1 MLTLISIKEVNDK
14 KTLNDFVDFIYENYE
29 GDKNFVPPLRSDYIK
44 YVQGV
49 DNDLNEAGPNIKY
62 ICYDDGRVVGRL
74 LVGVNNIINNYHGF
88 KEGYISLFE
97 CVENYEY
104 AEKLLDKAIEFLKS
118 HGMTKVKGPLS
129 LPGGED
135 NRGFIVDNFDAQPL
149 IMNTYNKKY
158 YNDFFIKY
166 GFEKYFDCYAYKDTI
181 ENADIERYEKL
192 VPYAMKK
199 FDFRVDN
206 INLSNVDKDAMDI
219 MNVLERALPREWDD
233 FAPPRE
239 EEIRKIVKQLVPFA
253 DSDLIFIARDNKTN
267 EPIGFNITLPDY
279 NQAIKKM
286 NGKMFPFG
294 FLKFLYYKRK
304 INRLRFF
311 VLFVVPE
318 YRKKGVTSVMY
329 LKTYLNALKK
339 GYTELEGSTIWEYN
353 RDMMNDV
360 ESFGAKINIT
370 YRIYQKD
377 I

>member
-62 ICYDDGRVVGRL
+62 ICYDDDKVVGRL
-74 LVGVNNIINNYHGF
+74 LVGVNNIINEYHGF

-135 NRGFIVDNFDAQPL
+135 NRGFIVDNFDAQPF

>member
-74 LVGVNNIINNYHGF
+74 LVGVNNIINEYHGF

-104 AEKLLDKAIEFLKS
+104 AEKLLDNAVGFLKS

-135 NRGFIVDNFDAQPL
+135 NRGFIVDNFDAQPF

-286 NGKMFPFG
+286 NGRLFPFG

-304 INRLRFF
+304 INRIRFF

>member
-1 MLTLISIKEVNDK
+1 MISIKEVNDK

-62 ICYDDGRVVGRL
+62 ICYDDDKVVGRL
-74 LVGVNNIINNYHGF
+74 LVGVNNIINEYHGF

-135 NRGFIVDNFDAQPL
+135 NRGFIVDNFDAQPF

-304 INRLRFF
+304 INRIRFF

-370 YRIYQKD
+370 YRIYQKE

>member
-135 NRGFIVDNFDAQPL
+135 NRGFIVDNFDAQPF

-286 NGKMFPFG
+286 NGRLFPFG

-304 INRLRFF
+304 INRIRFF

>member
-74 LVGVNNIINNYHGF
+74 LVGVNNIINEYHGF

-104 AEKLLDKAIEFLKS
+104 AEKLLDKAVGFLKS

-135 NRGFIVDNFDAQPL
+135 NRGFIVDNFDAQPF

>member
-14 KTLNDFVDFIYENYE
+14 KTLNDFVDFIYENYK

-135 NRGFIVDNFDAQPL
+135 NRGFIVDNFDAQPF

-304 INRLRFF
+304 INRIRFF

-370 YRIYQKD
+370 YRIYQMD

>member
-135 NRGFIVDNFDAQPL
+135 NRGFIVDNFDAQPF

-286 NGKMFPFG
+286 NGRLFPFG

>member
-1 MLTLISIKEVNDK
+1 MISIKEVNDK

-135 NRGFIVDNFDAQPL
+135 NRGFIVDNFDAQPF

-304 INRLRFF
+304 INRIRFF

-370 YRIYQKD
+370 YRIYQKE

>member
-1 MLTLISIKEVNDK
+1 MISIKEVNDK

-62 ICYDDGRVVGRL
+62 ICYDDDKVVGRL
-74 LVGVNNIINNYHGF
+74 LVGVNNIINEYHGF

-104 AEKLLDKAIEFLKS
+104 AEKLLDKAVGFLKS

-135 NRGFIVDNFDAQPL
+135 NRGFIVDNFDAQPF

-206 INLSNVDKDAMDI
+206 INLTNVDKDAMDI

>member
-74 LVGVNNIINNYHGF
+74 LVGVNNIINEYHGF

-135 NRGFIVDNFDAQPL
+135 NRGFIVDNFDAQPF

-286 NGKMFPFG
+286 NGRLFPFG

>member
-74 LVGVNNIINNYHGF
+74 LVGVNNIINEYHGF

-104 AEKLLDKAIEFLKS
+104 AEKLLDKAVEFLKS

-135 NRGFIVDNFDAQPL
+135 NRGFIVDNFDAQPF

-304 INRLRFF
+304 INRIRFF

>member
-49 DNDLNEAGPNIKY
+49 DNDLNEAGPNAKY
-62 ICYDDGRVVGRL
+62 ICYDDDKVVGRL
-74 LVGVNNIINNYHGF
+74 LVGVNNIINEYHGF

-135 NRGFIVDNFDAQPL
+135 NRGFIVDNFDAQPF

-181 ENADIERYEKL
+181 GNADIERYEKL

-206 INLSNVDKDAMDI
+206 IDLTNVDKDAMDI

-286 NGKMFPFG
+286 NGRLFPFG

>member
-1 MLTLISIKEVNDK
+1 MISIKEVNDK

-62 ICYDDGRVVGRL
+62 ICYDDDKVVGRL
-74 LVGVNNIINNYHGF
+74 LVGVNNIINEYHGF

-135 NRGFIVDNFDAQPL
+135 NRGFIVDNFDAQPF

-181 ENADIERYEKL
+181 ENAEIERYEKL

-304 INRLRFF
+304 INRIRFF

-370 YRIYQKD
+370 YRIYQKE

>member
-62 ICYDDGRVVGRL
+62 ICYDDDKVVGRL
-74 LVGVNNIINNYHGF
+74 LVGVNNIINEYHGF

-135 NRGFIVDNFDAQPL
+135 NRGFIVDNFDAQPF

-206 INLSNVDKDAMDI
+206 IDLTNVDKDAMDI

-286 NGKMFPFG
+286 NGRLFPFG

>member
-135 NRGFIVDNFDAQPL
+135 NRGFIVDNFDAQPF

-206 INLSNVDKDAMDI
+206 IDLSNVDKDAMDI

>member
-74 LVGVNNIINNYHGF
+74 LVGVNNIINEYHGF

-104 AEKLLDKAIEFLKS
+104 AEKLLDKAVEFLKS

-135 NRGFIVDNFDAQPL
+135 NRGFIVDNFDAQPF

-304 INRLRFF
+304 INRIRFF

-370 YRIYQKD
+370 YRIYQKE

>member
-74 LVGVNNIINNYHGF
+74 LVGVNNIINEYHGF

-135 NRGFIVDNFDAQPL
+135 NRGFIVDNFDAQPF

-304 INRLRFF
+304 INRIRFF

-353 RDMMNDV
+353 KDMMNDV

-370 YRIYQKD
+370 YRIYQMD

>member
-1 MLTLISIKEVNDK
+1 MISIKEVNDK
-14 KTLNDFVDFIYENYE
+14 KILNDFVDFIYENYE
-29 GDKNFVPPLRSDYIK
+29 GNKNFVPPLRSDYIK

-74 LVGVNNIINNYHGF
+74 LVGVNNIINEYHGF

-135 NRGFIVDNFDAQPL
+135 NRGFIVDNFDAQPF

-206 INLSNVDKDAMDI
+206 IDLSNVDKDAMDI

-304 INRLRFF
+304 INRIRFF

-370 YRIYQKD
+370 YRIYQKE

>member
-74 LVGVNNIINNYHGF
+74 LVGVNNIINEYHGF

-104 AEKLLDKAIEFLKS
+104 AEKLLDKAVEFLKS

-135 NRGFIVDNFDAQPL
+135 NRGFIVDNFDAQPF

-206 INLSNVDKDAMDI
+206 IDLSNVDKDAMDI

>member
-1 MLTLISIKEVNDK
+1 MISIKEVNDK

-62 ICYDDGRVVGRL
+62 ICYDDDKVVGRL
-74 LVGVNNIINNYHGF
+74 LVGVNNIINEYHGF

-104 AEKLLDKAIEFLKS
+104 AEKLLDKAVEFLKS

-135 NRGFIVDNFDAQPL
+135 NRGFIVDNFDAQPF

>member
-1 MLTLISIKEVNDK
+1 MISIKEVNDK
-14 KTLNDFVDFIYENYE
+14 KILNDFVDFIYENYE

-74 LVGVNNIINNYHGF
+74 LVGVNNIINEYHGF

-135 NRGFIVDNFDAQPL
+135 NRGFIVDNFDAQPF

-206 INLSNVDKDAMDI
+206 IDLSNVDKDAMDI

-304 INRLRFF
+304 INRIRFF

-370 YRIYQKD
+370 YRIYQKE

>member
-1 MLTLISIKEVNDK
+1 MISIKEVNDK

-62 ICYDDGRVVGRL
+62 ICYDDDKVVGRL
-74 LVGVNNIINNYHGF
+74 LVGVNNIINEYHGF

-135 NRGFIVDNFDAQPL
+135 NRGFIVDNFDAQPF

-206 INLSNVDKDAMDI
+206 INLTNVDKDAMDI

>member
-1 MLTLISIKEVNDK
+1 MISIKEVNDK

-62 ICYDDGRVVGRL
+62 ICYDDDKVVGRL
-74 LVGVNNIINNYHGF
+74 LVGVNNIINEYHGF

-135 NRGFIVDNFDAQPL
+135 NRGFIVDNFDAQPF

-286 NGKMFPFG
+286 NGRLFPFG

>member
-62 ICYDDGRVVGRL
+62 ICYDDDKVVGRL
-74 LVGVNNIINNYHGF
+74 LVGVNNIINEYHGF

-135 NRGFIVDNFDAQPL
+135 NRGFIVDNFDAQPF

-304 INRLRFF
+304 INRIRFF

>member
-49 DNDLNEAGPNIKY
+49 DNDLNEAGPNAKY

-74 LVGVNNIINNYHGF
+74 LVGVNNIINEYHGF

-135 NRGFIVDNFDAQPL
+135 NRGFIVDNFDAQPF

>member
-14 KTLNDFVDFIYENYE
+14 KTLNDFVDFIYENYK

-49 DNDLNEAGPNIKY
+49 DNDLNEAGPNTKY
-62 ICYDDGRVVGRL
+62 ICYDDDKVVGRL
-74 LVGVNNIINNYHGF
+74 LVGVNNIINEYHGF

-135 NRGFIVDNFDAQPL
+135 NRGFIVDNFDAQPF

>member
-74 LVGVNNIINNYHGF
+74 LVGVNNIINEYHGF

-135 NRGFIVDNFDAQPL
+135 NRGFIVDNFDAQPF

-286 NGKMFPFG
+286 NGRLFPFG

-304 INRLRFF
+304 INRIRFF

>member
-1 MLTLISIKEVNDK
+1 MISIKEVNDK

-62 ICYDDGRVVGRL
+62 ICYDDDKVVGRL
-74 LVGVNNIINNYHGF
+74 LVGVNNIINEYHGF

-104 AEKLLDKAIEFLKS
+104 AEKLLDKAVEFLKS

-135 NRGFIVDNFDAQPL
+135 NRGFIVDNFDAQPF

-370 YRIYQKD
+370 YRIYQKE

>member
-74 LVGVNNIINNYHGF
+74 LVGVNNIINEYHGF

-104 AEKLLDKAIEFLKS
+104 AEKLLDKAVEFLKS

-135 NRGFIVDNFDAQPL
+135 NRGFIVDNFDAQPF

-206 INLSNVDKDAMDI
+206 IDLTNVDKDAMDI

-286 NGKMFPFG
+286 NGRLFPFG

>member
-1 MLTLISIKEVNDK
+1 MISIKEVNDK

-62 ICYDDGRVVGRL
+62 ICYDDDKVVGRL
-74 LVGVNNIINNYHGF
+74 LVGVNNIINEYHGF

-135 NRGFIVDNFDAQPL
+135 NRGFIVDNFDAQPF

-181 ENADIERYEKL
+181 ENAEIERYEKL

-206 INLSNVDKDAMDI
+206 INFSNVDKDAMDI

-304 INRLRFF
+304 INRIRFF

-370 YRIYQKD
+370 YRIYQKE

>member
-62 ICYDDGRVVGRL
+62 ICYDDDKVVGRL
-74 LVGVNNIINNYHGF
+74 LVGVNNIINEYHGF

-135 NRGFIVDNFDAQPL
+135 NRGFIVDNFDAQPF

-286 NGKMFPFG
+286 NGRLFPFG